1 MNETL
6 VRVLCREIE
15 SLNYSVEYYKK
26 KAEDAEKEL
35 EEVHKKLD
43 ELTF

>member
-6 VRVLCREIE
+6 VRVLCREID
-15 SLNYSVEYYKK
+15 SLNYSVDYYKD
-26 KAEDAEKEL
+26 KAEKAEKEL
-35 EEVHKKLD
+35 EEVRKKLD